1 MSKSWK
7 NYRQQR
13 SNEIDDDSAKLVN
26 LGIREDF
33 IYEVKERAQLGKP
46 RLLQLKG
53 WSHPFVRIVPP
64 LNDSDQRDRP
74 GASDRRN
81 SSTVNRI
88 VDRLSDVKS
97 LDGPASIHAVD
108 EMAAKLFAEAQN
120 FAPAIEA
127 IRNSAH
133 VHIRRGAQ
141 WLQIKPIVIQSPP
154 GAGKTTFVNK
164 LAAAAGLQ
172 LVYLD
177 CSAMSTISPIVSQD
191 SSWGN
196 SRHSEIIEGLR
207 QSSSAN
213 LIVCLDEL
221 DKLRDYGRHSN
232 PEPSEAVVGLLEK
245 RSAAAHVDSFLQLQ
259 VDVSF
264 INWIILVNDLDRLSK
279 QLLDRCQV
287 IRLPPPSPADIGHIA
302 AQEIERRGLEP
313 ELVEPIRE
321 AVRKGKITSLRKLH
335 KLLDA
340 AAAASSRPRLH

>member
-1 MSKSWK
+1 MLRSLK
-7 NYRQQR
+7 NYCQQR
-13 SNEIDDDSAKLVN
+13 SDEVDDDSAELIN
-26 LGIREDF
+26 WGIREDF
-33 IYEVKERAQLGKP
+33 IYEAKERAQLGRP
-46 RLLQLKG
+46 RLLQLDG
-53 WSHPFVRIVPP
+53 WSQPFVRLIPP
-64 LNDSDQRDRP
+64 LSDSDQRDRP

-97 LDGPASIHAVD
+97 LDGPATTHAVD
-108 EMAAKLFAEAQN
+108 EMAARLFAEAQN

-133 VHIRRGAQ
+133 VHIRRGAR

-154 GAGKTTFVNK
+154 GAGKTTFVHK
-164 LAAAAGLQ
+164 LAAAAGLP

-196 SRHSEIIEGLR
+196 SRHSEIIEGLSL
-207 QSSSAN
+207 SSSAN
-213 LIVCLDEL
+213 VLVCLDEL

-232 PEPSEAVVGLLEK
+232 PEPSEAVVGLLER
-245 RSAAAHVDSFLQLQ
+245 RSAAAHIDNFLQLQ
-259 VDVSF
+259 VDMSF
-264 INWIILVNDLDRLSK
+264 VNWIILVNDLARLSR

-313 ELVEPIRE
+313 ELVEPIRQ